1 MNFQA
6 DEGVENPNCA
16 EERRRRQLAKREWEK
31 GGERKRHVAH
41 AQDLDLGW
49 DRKLLHPAAVRNT
62 VTTWDW
68 LVRGVEYAK
77 WQTVTNCL
85 ERIP

>member
-1 MNFQA
+1 MCVFTKANNGKCFSSSGKQKLNEMNFQA
-6 DEGVENPNCA
+6 DEGVENTNCA

-62 VTTWDW
+62 VTT
-68 LVRGVEYAK
+68 
-77 WQTVTNCL
+77 
-85 ERIP
+85 